1 MYGIVKKRCI
11 VTMRRFYIA
20 ENQAQSFLSRV
31 TGLAIATESTESKK
45 KYVPAYLSSGTVLI
59 STTLLA
65 FINGSTTLLS
75 FEATFAITVFV
86 STYVKKGFCLLGFR
100 SNLQGDKK
108 DKKAKGFD
116 YVCHF
121 ALCKSSIEACLPQT
135 SHFIR
140 FSGPF
145 PQFIAFIRRYDT

>member
-1 MYGIVKKRCI
+1 MFIL
-11 VTMRRFYIA
+11 
-20 ENQAQSFLSRV
+20 SFFFASQPFD
-31 TGLAIATESTESKK
+31 SKK
-45 KYVPAYLSSGTVLI
+45 QYVPAYLSSGTVLI

-75 FEATFAITVFV
+75 FEATFAITVFDN
-86 STYVKKGFCLLGFR
+86 TYVKRRFSLLGFR

-108 DKKAKGFD
+108 DKKAKSFD
-116 YVCHF
+116 YVSHF
-121 ALCKSSIEACLPQT
+121 GLCKSSIEACLPQT